1 MFCTFF
7 VLIKQNLTL
16 VDKVMNKQKNNYVR
30 KNLTLLKLLI
40 TFLEVLSS
48 LQSIARSIFS
58 ISLITLNRVK
68 VSNKDICFYT
78 RSLNYSCFEK
88 LSK

>member
-40 TFLEVLSS
+40 TFLEVISS
-48 LQSIARSIFS
+48 LQGIARSNFF
-58 ISLITLNRVK
+58 N
-68 VSNKDICFYT
+68 
-78 RSLNYSCFEK
+78 
-88 LSK
+88 